1 MNPIAI
7 VVAGAVVAAVPPVRK
22 RVLPVATAV
31 AGGALGVVGAVVGG
45 VIGVAEAVVGGTDET
60 ESTPAAG

>member
-1 MNPIAI
+1 
-7 VVAGAVVAAVPPVRK
+7 VPPVRK